1 MSKKKMKK
9 TLPEQVMDKHNIP
22 YEALSLNILDK
33 SEAERDAILETFHV
47 KHDDI
52 YKTLAAE
59 GDKTGPIVAVLPIT
73 SHLSLKKLAV
83 ASGNKKVSMLPLKV
97 LQKTTGYIHGA
108 NNPVGIWQNKHFPI
122 FFEQT
127 AQKAPYILVSGG
139 ELGRSDKINPVDVA
153 SLVGASFVDL
163 LEND

>member
-1 MSKKKMKK
+1 
-9 TLPEQVMDKHNIP
+9 LPV
-22 YEALSLNILDK
+22 
-33 SEAERDAILETFHV
+33 
-47 KHDDI
+47 
-52 YKTLAAE
+52 
-59 GDKTGPIVAVLPIT
+59 
-73 SHLSLKKLAV
+73 
-83 ASGNKKVSMLPLKV
+83 KV